1 MNLQNFP
8 RVLRKLMNVLVN
20 LLRSSLGRKLVMG
33 ATGAGLF
40 GFVIVHM
47 LGNLQIF
54 AGAETL
60 NQYAILLRTSEEL
73 LWGFRLALLG
83 MVALH
88 LYCAI
93 TLTIDNRRARPA
105 GYADK
110 QPLGATIASRTMMI
124 SGVIVAAF
132 IVFHILHFTTRDI
145 FTDYQSW
152 KTMVHGREGH
162 DVYRMVI
169 HGFSI
174 PWVSVAYIVG
184 VGLLCVH
191 LSHGVQSF
199 FQSLGLVSPGYQSII
214 RAAGI
219 VAAIIIFVGMALVP
233 VSVLLKWIS

>member
-1 MNLQNFP
+1 MH
-8 RVLRKLMNVLVN
+8 VLVN

-40 GFVIVHM
+40 GFVVIHM
-47 LGNLQIF
+47 IGNLQVF
-54 AGAETL
+54 AGAEVL
-60 NQYAILLRTSEEL
+60 NQYAMLLRTSEEL

-83 MVALH
+83 MVVLH

-93 TLTIDNRRARPA
+93 TLTLDNRRARPA

-110 QPLGATIASRTMMI
+110 QPLGATIASRTMMV
-124 SGVIVAAF
+124 SGIVVAAF
-132 IVFHILHFTTRDI
+132 IVFHILHLTTRDI
-145 FTDYQSW
+145 FTDYKGW
-152 KTMVHGREGH
+152 HIMLHGREGH

-174 PWVSVAYIVG
+174 PWVSAAYLIG

-199 FQSLGLVSPGYQSII
+199 FQSLGLVSPSYQPII
-214 RAAGI
+214 RAAGMAA
-219 VAAIIIFVGMALVP
+219 AAIVFLGMAAVP
-233 VSVLLKWIS
+233 VSVLMKWVS